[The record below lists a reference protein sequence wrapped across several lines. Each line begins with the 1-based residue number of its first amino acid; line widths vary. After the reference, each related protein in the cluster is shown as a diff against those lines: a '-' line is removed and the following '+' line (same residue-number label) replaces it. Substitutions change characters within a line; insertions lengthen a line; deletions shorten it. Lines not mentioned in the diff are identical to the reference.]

1 VYKYRDIQPFEK
13 QDLNYTDPQ
22 ILVTTSGLK
31 VHLGLH
37 SEKEK
42 KGMHLISSIVPPR
55 KNSI

>member
-1 VYKYRDIQPFEK
+1 MFYSENLAPNLTKRKKDNVYKYGDIQPFEK

-37 SEKEK
+37 SEK
-42 KGMHLISSIVPPR
+42 
-55 KNSI
+55 